1 MLTAALSLGGVACDS
16 NPVTEGGGVPPRV
29 MSATNPAVEPG
40 QEAVTPHFAMSVRSS
55 RPCTVEAHLKPPED
69 VAKFAVEVE
78 LRALGE
84 AEVPAGATGET
95 GMRPGAAAAA
105 EGQEFESTLAGCR
118 PLLTAQ
124 RLKKPQSARGW
135 ITFDIPETARP
146 ASLIYRPVI
155 IGTGSEK
162 VELLLGH

>member
-84 AEVPAGATGET
+84 AEVPANPFYATLAT
-95 GMRPGAAAAA
+95 A